1 VAIRRKTPLLLK
13 TVELLNLTLVTLV
26 VPAILVTAETL
37 VTLVML
43 VMLVTLVMLVM
54 LTLSNLRVNSTN
66 LRRHNIMPPFFCLP
80 LEQQAATGY
89 NITCSERLNIFTPN
103 GENKI

>member
-1 VAIRRKTPLLLK
+1 
-13 TVELLNLTLVTLV
+13 VELLNLTLVTLV

-43 VMLVTLVMLVM
+43 VMLVTLVM